1 MELNP
6 AVQPGPLKQTAEQAV
21 EQVVGQPVE
30 QAVGRPDPAGSP
42 GLAPALGASR
52 LSAKLEG
59 AKAAAPVPAPA
70 PGLRM
75 PDFATGT
82 FAHRHTVHSALTSL
96 AAMGLAAHRIQLRR
110 SGREAL
116 PAGTVVR
123 QRPAPGTL
131 IDAATVIELHVAGL
145 GFMHSLPV
153 GMWDSGGESA
163 MGTRELLEL
172 FDDPMEKLRHWFHEG
187 APLFRIAPGD
197 PAACA
202 RWLALFGVRAEDW
215 PRPLWYRL
223 ASLIAS
229 MPQLS
234 CSEAGC
240 AFVLDVLLGL
250 PVLSFTRHRSFTVVG
265 RPLTSTLA
273 GRSSRLGVDLVMGDQ
288 VEDLA
293 VLSIEIG
300 PVPLSTYEQY
310 TAKEEGV
317 ALLAQTLAMVMPA
330 STSFD
335 LKWSVLDQS
344 RSPRLGL
351 ADHNARLGINT
362 HMGSAQTG
370 PESSKPA
377 ARRISP

>member
-1 MELNP
+1 MELKPTAPTEPFEP
-6 AVQPGPLKQTAEQAV
+6 AAQAGSAE
-21 EQVVGQPVE
+21 
-30 QAVGRPDPAGSP
+30 PAGKTQESK
-42 GLAPALGASR
+42 LAPALGASR
-52 LSAKLEG
+52 LSPVREEG
-59 AKAAAPVPAPA
+59 PAAAPVPAPA
-70 PGLRM
+70 PARGLCM

-82 FAHRHTVHSALTSL
+82 FAHRHTVHSALTTL
-96 AAMGLAAHRIQLRR
+96 AALGLAAHRIQLRR

-123 QRPAPGTL
+123 QRPAPGAP
-131 IDAATVIELHVAGL
+131 IDEATVIELHVAGL

-172 FDDPMEKLRHWFHEG
+172 FDDPLEKLRHWFHEG
-187 APLFRIAPGD
+187 APLFRIAAED

-229 MPQLS
+229 VPQLS

-265 RPLTSTLA
+265 RPLTSALA
-273 GRSSRLGVDLVMGDQ
+273 SRSSRLGVDLVMGDQ

-300 PVPLSTYEQY
+300 PVSLSTYEQY
-310 TAKEEGV
+310 TANDEGA
-317 ALLAQTLAMVMPA
+317 ALLAQTLRMVMPA

-351 ADHNARLGINT
+351 ADHNARLGINS
-362 HMGSAQTG
+362 HMGT
-370 PESSKPA
+370 PESGRKTATRTSL
-377 ARRISP
+377 